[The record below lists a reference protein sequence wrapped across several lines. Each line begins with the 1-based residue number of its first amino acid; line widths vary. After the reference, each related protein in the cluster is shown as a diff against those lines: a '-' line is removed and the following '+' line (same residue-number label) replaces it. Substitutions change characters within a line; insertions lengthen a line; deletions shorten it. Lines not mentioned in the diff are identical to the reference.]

1 MHIHRIEVYPED
13 SVIHPSKNRGVIG
26 KLPTTRRL
34 LVVMQ
39 RFSGQKHC
47 VTTQMNEWI
56 SDGKDNRLPRDK
68 WPRKV
73 SEDFPGV
80 DENYRK
86 ITSMKDVSKLS
97 DDDSKTTVG
106 S

>member
-39 RFSGQKHC
+39 RFLQRHC
-47 VTTQMNEWI
+47 NVMH
-56 SDGKDNRLPRDK
+56 RHA
-68 WPRKV
+68 
-73 SEDFPGV
+73 
-80 DENYRK
+80 
-86 ITSMKDVSKLS
+86 TSLR
-97 DDDSKTTVG
+97 DDSNERVDFRW
-106 S
+106 